1 MLAAATDGRS
11 VVVGHE
17 GAVGGQWQVCP
28 DQVRFLQASDKYNW
42 SDICIDKQGL
52 VLQIQIC
59 VKRGIYIL
67 EVLTAAVAVDL
78 SCKMFTDELHPV
90 GTEQNE
96 CMMDAGASVQQGK

>member
-52 VLQIQIC
+52 VLQI
-59 VKRGIYIL
+59 
-67 EVLTAAVAVDL
+67 
-78 SCKMFTDELHPV
+78 
-90 GTEQNE
+90 
-96 CMMDAGASVQQGK
+96 